1 MDEACVRAGSR
12 RGLKVWDIP
21 KKLSSRSVHGES
33 LQTQRQRTT
42 AGPLCAAHCPL
53 LPSQSWAGAA
63 ASQASALSLF
73 LLAHCSG
80 LDPWIQ
86 AADVHVPSDYTG
98 TRRGLSRHCLLQCSG
113 PTQHADP
120 HCCLFLFY
128 FFNSVSS
135 QQQRTP

>member
-12 RGLKVWDIP
+12 RGLKIWDIP

-42 AGPLCAAHCPL
+42 AGPPLCRSLSPAAL
-53 LPSQSWAGAA
+53 TASQ